1 MQTQGNFEK
10 PDQEEIEQTMKET
23 AAALNLVVSNKLQ
36 AAQPKT
42 VPKQPGAPTFIKYT
56 PSQQGPQ
63 YASGSRE
70 RTIKM
75 QDMPIDPMEPPKFRH
90 KKVCRVEAMAKVA
103 ELPEV
108 PSGYCGVRLQVLRYG
123 GVTLHHRT
131 ICAGLVPC
139 AALQLSNSMS
149 RALMCA
155 SGMHAVCMRVILSIS
170 TATSEWGKRRLQSY
184 NFFTR
189 AVSSVL

>member
-1 MQTQGNFEK
+1 MWLQGNFEK

-90 KKVCRVEAMAKVA
+90 KKVYSFARAFLQLGKLHVCCKMN
-103 ELPEV
+103 LPELGLC
-108 PSGYCGVRLQVLRYG
+108 SHCGFAFTMLRQG
-123 GVTLHHRT
+123 IL
-131 ICAGLVPC
+131 
-139 AALQLSNSMS
+139 AA
-149 RALMCA
+149 C
-155 SGMHAVCMRVILSIS
+155 H
-170 TATSEWGKRRLQSY
+170 
-184 NFFTR
+184 
-189 AVSSVL
+189 

>member
-1 MQTQGNFEK
+1 MVMTQMVFSFLLFTRSCNLWTKEKFLHSEWLTCVESPPRLSSIAMLRQRPYTPPLHRDAAERCGLQTQGNFEK

-75 QDMPIDPMEPPKFRH
+75 QDMPVDPMEPPKFRH
-90 KKVCRVEAMAKVA
+90 KKVCHFEAMARMA
-103 ELPEV
+103 EPA
-108 PSGYCGVRLQVLRYG
+108 YWRLQWLPPSLALWRY
-123 GVTLHHRT
+123 
-131 ICAGLVPC
+131 
-139 AALQLSNSMS
+139 QLAPQN
-149 RALMCA
+149 
-155 SGMHAVCMRVILSIS
+155 
-170 TATSEWGKRRLQSY
+170 
-184 NFFTR
+184 
-189 AVSSVL
+189 

>member
-1 MQTQGNFEK
+1 
-10 PDQEEIEQTMKET
+10 MKET

-90 KKVCRVEAMAKVA
+90 KKVC
-103 ELPEV
+103 
-108 PSGYCGVRLQVLRYG
+108 LRA
-123 GVTLHHRT
+123 R
-131 ICAGLVPC
+131 AF
-139 AALQLSNSMS
+139 LQLSKT
-149 RALMCA
+149 L
-155 SGMHAVCMRVILSIS
+155 VCCKLDL
-170 TATSEWGKRRLQSY
+170 A
-184 NFFTR
+184 
-189 AVSSVL
+189 

>member
-1 MQTQGNFEK
+1 
-10 PDQEEIEQTMKET
+10 MKDT

-75 QDMPIDPMEPPKFRH
+75 QDMPVDPMEPPKFRH
-90 KKVCRVEAMAKVA
+90 KKVCLRCMHCLSMFAAMSPSLWQMYLQILKLCSCQYPSFMSLAISSALDRHRCQCFQWFQCNKLMSHSTIVCLLLLTKSLKAASTTVLGTLWTYPSLTGVQLLRPDLYVEPNV
-103 ELPEV
+103 
-108 PSGYCGVRLQVLRYG
+108 VLM
-123 GVTLHHRT
+123 
-131 ICAGLVPC
+131 LV
-139 AALQLSNSMS
+139 
-149 RALMCA
+149 
-155 SGMHAVCMRVILSIS
+155 
-170 TATSEWGKRRLQSY
+170 
-184 NFFTR
+184 
-189 AVSSVL
+189 